1 MKYYIPLKGKLICI
15 GLNVL
20 SILATLLFMLGLIH
34 SILKPAYDF
43 FTVDSSDVKQI
54 GNMVD
59 AVNESQNEEVRAFID
74 SINSGEISGP
84 YVEVYKD
91 YYLDICEDA
100 DLYNELVTALENYT
114 NNEEVDTANVITPTE
129 SSAIDTFIINHAYDE
144 DCWYYSSD
152 YVVDFVTTTLMDY
165 FPDATSIDQSALYD
179 VYPLNIWHFNK
190 VSDNV
195 LVLEELVD
203 YTPSEDGIT
212 PTEVS
217 ALVTCTY
224 NPEDASITIEYS
236 LNEE

>member
-1 MKYYIPLKGKLICI
+1 MKYYTPLKGKLVCI
-15 GLNVL
+15 GLNIL
-20 SILATLLFMLGLIH
+20 SILSVVLLYISLLSLLLPFTLIKQFG
-34 SILKPAYDF
+34 
-43 FTVDSSDVKQI
+43 TNDVEQFNNI
-54 GNMVD
+54 VED
-59 AVNESQNEEVRAFID
+59 IDESQNEEVRAFID

-91 YYLDICEDA
+91 YYLGICDDEE
-100 DLYNELVTALENYT
+100 LYNELITALENCT
-114 NNEEVDTANVITPTE
+114 DTEEAGTSNVVTPTE
-129 SSAIDTFIINHAYDE
+129 SSNIDTFILNHAYDE

-203 YTPSEDGIT
+203 YIPSEDGIT
-212 PTEVS
+212 PTEVLT
-217 ALVTCTY
+217 LVTCTY
-224 NPEDASITIEYS
+224 NPEDASITVEYS